1 MSQIVF
7 TDNYKVV
14 QKTVTHSTHTTKAIP
29 SVLILFTH
37 SFSNFTIIKIIT
49 VFITNLIIA
58 DLLKE
63 TQKKRR
69 SVVMNICQKDGWW
82 KVKEAIW
89 KLNKSSLTCFFFN
102 TNEN

>member
-14 QKTVTHSTHTTKAIP
+14 RKTVTHSTHTTKAIP

-37 SFSNFTIIKIIT
+37 LFSNFTIIKIIT

-63 TQKKRR
+63 TQKKEKIGGDEYL
-69 SVVMNICQKDGWW
+69 SKGWVVEGERGHLEIEQKQLD
-82 KVKEAIW
+82 
-89 KLNKSSLTCFFFN
+89 LFFFQHK
-102 TNEN
+102 